1 MTFSLISLQLID
13 FDVDGFG
20 FFYTTKHA
28 QIVTG
33 CPPFSTQ
40 TLFAAHIYT
49 FFLKGVSS
57 ISKEGVEFNTMR
69 ASGTVSVYKEIR
81 PYYLLCPYLF
91 KFIIGNLDLITLYKH
106 SK

>member
-1 MTFSLISLQLID
+1 MQLID

-20 FFYTTKHA
+20 CYCTTEHA

-33 CPPFSTQ
+33 CPPFTMQ

-49 FFLKGVSS
+49 FFLNGVSS
-57 ISKEGVEFNTMR
+57 ISKEGVEFNIMR
-69 ASGTVSVYKEIR
+69 ASGTVSVYKEIC
-81 PYYLLCPYLF
+81 PYYLLCPYIL
-91 KFIIGNLDLITLYKH
+91 KYIIGNLDLITLYKH